1 MEEVGQPGHLEC
13 LWPLTQMG
21 IKKKKTKK
29 NMMQLA
35 LRDPRQIAVARRLEG
50 REQFGSPGL
59 SFDSCQ
65 WMQGGLEI
73 QNWFHSKT
81 FL

>member
-21 IKKKKTKK
+21 IKKKK

-81 FL
+81 LL

>member
-21 IKKKKTKK
+21 IKKKQNK

-81 FL
+81 LL

>member
-21 IKKKKTKK
+21 IKKKKKK

-65 WMQGGLEI
+65 WIQGGLEI

-81 FL
+81 LL

>member
-21 IKKKKTKK
+21 IKKNKNK

>member
-21 IKKKKTKK
+21 IKKKKK

-81 FL
+81 LL

>member
-21 IKKKKTKK
+21 IKKKKNK

>member
-21 IKKKKTKK
+21 IKKKNK

-65 WMQGGLEI
+65 WIQGGLEI

-81 FL
+81 LL

>member
-1 MEEVGQPGHLEC
+1 MLVATDTDGD
-13 LWPLTQMG
+13 
-21 IKKKKTKK
+21 KKKKNK

-65 WMQGGLEI
+65 WIQGGLEI

-81 FL
+81 LL

>member
-21 IKKKKTKK
+21 IKKNK